1 MSQAKP
7 SIVCIALKILIFQA
21 PTKQPTELSTLDGSS
36 RLKFQVFQGLKFS
49 PSENKVRSV
58 SAIPY
63 SWYQLVFVRIFM
75 AVMKHCDQSNLGRK
89 RFIQLMLKS
98 GQELKQGRNLE
109 AGADAE
115 AMEGCRLLACSS
127 WFARLAFL

>member
-63 SWYQLVFVRIFM
+63 SWSQLGCVRIFM
-75 AVMKHCDQSNLGRK
+75 AVMKHCDQKASWGGKAL
-89 RFIQLMLKS
+89 FVLYFHIAVHQMKS
-98 GQELKQGRNLE
+98 KMVGTWR
-109 AGADAE
+109 
-115 AMEGCRLLACSS
+115 
-127 WFARLAFL
+127 